1 MRYRVTFQE
10 RFDGAGNNTEN
21 PPEFINVEEGVVL
34 DATYIQ
40 RDAPPS
46 LHVQEV
52 MDEDDSFLS
61 RGTEV
66 WEYEIAAGRDRD
78 FIDALKNSEMVLEYI
93 ELDTVPGLGGDS
105 VST

>member
-10 RFDGAGNNTEN
+10 RFDSKGNRTDN
-21 PPEFINVEEGVVL
+21 PPAFVNVEDGVVL

-40 RDAPPS
+40 TDEPPS

-52 MDEDDSFLS
+52 MDEDDNFLN

-66 WEYEIAAGRDRD
+66 WEYEIAEGRDRD
-78 FIDALKNSEMVLEYI
+78 FIDALRNSEMVIEYV
-93 ELDTVPGLGGDS
+93 ELDTIPGLGGGS
-105 VST
+105 S